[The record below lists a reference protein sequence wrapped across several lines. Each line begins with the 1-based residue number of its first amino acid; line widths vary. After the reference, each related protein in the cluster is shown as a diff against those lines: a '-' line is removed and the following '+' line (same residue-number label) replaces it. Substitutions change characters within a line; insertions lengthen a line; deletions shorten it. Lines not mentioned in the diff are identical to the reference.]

1 MKYQRIQNLRED
13 NDLTQKELS
22 NYLQISPRAYSHYEN
37 GTRTIPI
44 EMLSRLASYYNTTI
58 DYLVGRTDVR

>member
-1 MKYQRIQNLRED
+1 MKYQRIQNLLED

-22 NYLQISPRAYSHYEN
+22 KYLQISPRTYSHYEN
-37 GTRTIPI
+37 GTRTIPV
-44 EMLSRLASYYNTTI
+44 EMLARLATYYNTTI

>member
-13 NDLTQKELS
+13 HDLTQKELG

>member
-13 NDLTQKELS
+13 ADLTQKEVS
-22 NYLQISPRAYSHYEN
+22 QYLHISQRTYSHYEN
-37 GTRTIPI
+37 GTRNIPV
-44 EMLSRLASYYNTTI
+44 EMLSRLATYYGTTI